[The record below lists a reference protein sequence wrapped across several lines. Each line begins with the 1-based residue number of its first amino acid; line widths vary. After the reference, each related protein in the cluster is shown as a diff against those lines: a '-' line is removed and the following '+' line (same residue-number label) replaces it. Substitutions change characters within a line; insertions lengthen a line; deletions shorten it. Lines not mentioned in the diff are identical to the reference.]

1 MAIPEG
7 GGGNNHT
14 LAATISSDAKNE
26 MRQEDRQGRYQPKNS
41 HDFFPTLVMKYN
53 KILYKKSPF
62 FDSQKNS

>member
-1 MAIPEG
+1 MAISG
-7 GGGNNHT
+7 GGDNHT

-26 MRQEDRQGRYQPKNS
+26 IRQEDRQANPNS

-62 FDSQKNS
+62 FDSQKNFIVVL